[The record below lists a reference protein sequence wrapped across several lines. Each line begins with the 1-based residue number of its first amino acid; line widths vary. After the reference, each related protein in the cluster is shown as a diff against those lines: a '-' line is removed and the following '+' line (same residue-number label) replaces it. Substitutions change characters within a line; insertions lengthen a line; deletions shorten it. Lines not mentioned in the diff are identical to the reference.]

1 MTIQAWIGWG
11 IISILIFIAA
21 VFICVEAYN
30 TSTKVFTIVIAA
42 ILIIGML
49 LGGLWYYG
57 NTASGIRELTDEK
70 ANFQN
75 GLERTIT
82 IYTADGTILKQYEGK
97 IDIEQDQGYVK
108 FDWNGK
114 RYIYY
119 NCYIETIGD
128 IK

>member
-1 MTIQAWIGWG
+1 MNIEGWALCIFFSAVAIFCG
-11 IISILIFIAA
+11 YVIYLLCDKPILGVAIAVILI
-21 VFICVEAYN
+21 
-30 TSTKVFTIVIAA
+30 VI
-42 ILIIGML
+42 IFGIGF
-49 LGGLWYYG
+49 WYYN
-57 NTASGIRELTDEK
+57 NTASGIRARVDQRAEL
-70 ANFQN
+70 QN

-119 NCYIETIGD
+119 NCYIETIAN
-128 IK
+128 IE

>member
-1 MTIQAWIGWG
+1 MVITAWLGWG
-11 IISILIFIAA
+11 LISIIILIAA
-21 VFICVEAYN
+21 VAICVEACN
-30 TSTKVFTIVIAA
+30 TSTKVIAVVAA
-42 ILIIGML
+42 ITLIIGIL
-49 LGGLWYYG
+49 LGGFWYYG

>member
-1 MTIQAWIGWG
+1 MNIEGWAVCIFFSAVAGVIGYLAYLQWDKPILG
-11 IISILIFIAA
+11 VAIAVVLIALIFG
-21 VFICVEAYN
+21 
-30 TSTKVFTIVIAA
+30 
-42 ILIIGML
+42 IGF
-49 LGGLWYYG
+49 WYYN
-57 NTASGIRELTDEK
+57 NTASGIRARVDQRAEL
-70 ANFQN
+70 QN

-119 NCYIETIGD
+119 NCYIETIAN
-128 IK
+128 IE